1 MGIICGAGVAATA
14 AMKQSKGE
22 KNEAENEAEEVNI
35 NINSP
40 KKKDSEGED
49 DIPEFEKYS
58 GHKITE
64 VEELLNSV
72 THLGKYNQM
81 FGGEE
86 YFTISHQNFDAIKE
100 KLNVSEIYL
109 KNNYDPTCTYSFEG
123 YGEMITFRIRDDYC
137 VSNDGF
143 FLINGK
149 WKYFT
154 VDEVREDFIRQHQCK
169 GRTITPDRCY
179 IV

>member
-1 MGIICGAGVAATA
+1 MKSIIRNLLSMSILCGAGVAAVA
-14 AMKQSKGE
+14 AMKQSKNDMNEGE
-22 KNEAENEAEEVNI
+22 DIPKN
-35 NINSP
+35 NSP
-40 KKKDSEGED
+40 MKDSKVED

-58 GHKITE
+58 GHKVSE

-72 THLGKYNQM
+72 TECEQ
-81 FGGEE
+81 

-109 KNNYDPTCTYSFEG
+109 RDNYDPTCTFETRR
-123 YGEMITFRIRDDYC
+123 YGEMVTFRIRDDWC
-137 VSNDGF
+137 MSNDGF
-143 FLINGK
+143 FIIDGK
-149 WKYFT
+149 WRYFT
-154 VDEVREDFIRQHQCK
+154 VDEVREDYIRQHQCK